1 MSETTRRPLKRL
13 GLLSGLD
20 LSEPQP
26 DLGVADTLADHSTT
40 TDDRATA
47 EPPREVRT
55 PGGRPSDTM
64 RRTSVYLS
72 AAMLRRLK
80 ELAVARDCKVN
91 DLLVEGAA
99 SVIRESGHTPTTT
112 SRDVR

>member
-1 MSETTRRPLKRL
+1 MNETTRRPLKRL

-20 LSEPQP
+20 LTSPQP
-26 DLGVADTLADHSTT
+26 DLGAADTLADHTT
-40 TDDRATA
+40 TPDDHAAA
-47 EPPREVRT
+47 EPLHEVPT
-55 PGGRPSDTM
+55 TNGRPSNTT

-72 AAMLRRLK
+72 AGMLRRLK

>member
-1 MSETTRRPLKRL
+1 MSETTRRPPKRL
-13 GLLSGLD
+13 SLLSGLD
-20 LSEPQP
+20 LTGGQP
-26 DLGVADTLADHSTT
+26 DAGAAATPAGYAAIPADH
-40 TDDRATA
+40 AMP

-55 PGGRPSDTM
+55 PGRPSNTT

-72 AAMLRRLK
+72 SAMLRQLK
-80 ELAVARDCKVN
+80 QLALARDCKVN

-99 SVIRESGHTPTTT
+99 AVLRESGYPLTST

>member
-13 GLLSGLD
+13 GLLSSLD
-20 LSEPQP
+20 LPAPSSDPS
-26 DLGVADTLADHSTT
+26 VADAPTDHAITPG
-40 TDDRATA
+40 DQATA
-47 EPPREVRT
+47 EPLRDVQT
-55 PGGRPSDTM
+55 PGHPSDTT

-99 SVIRESGHTPTTT
+99 SVLRENGHTPPTT
-112 SRDVR
+112 SRDML